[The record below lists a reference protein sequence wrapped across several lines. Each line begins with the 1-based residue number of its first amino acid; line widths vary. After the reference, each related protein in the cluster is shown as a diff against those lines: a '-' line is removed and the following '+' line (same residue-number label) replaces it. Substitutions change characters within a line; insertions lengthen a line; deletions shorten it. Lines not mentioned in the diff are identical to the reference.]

1 MPCRPFLHPEQEGPM
16 ALMVESGFVRGRKDA
31 GFLPIRAALGA
42 SMLYHG
48 VGKLKEESR
57 EQAGQMFEQMGIQ
70 PGKAWSIATGVAE
83 VCAGACALLGFLT
96 RPAALAVLVTQ
107 SVAIAKVH
115 AKNGFDITKGG
126 YEFNVALMAIAASL
140 LVAGPG
146 LFSVHEELEC
156 LAEGHGAKKL
166 MRKVHPNP

>member
-1 MPCRPFLHPEQEGPM
+1 M
-16 ALMVESGFVRGRKDA
+16 LMVESGFVRGRKDA

-42 SMLYHG
+42 SMVYHG
-48 VGKLKEESR
+48 LGKLKDESR
-57 EQAGQMFEQMGIQ
+57 EQHGQMFEQMGIR
-70 PGKAWSIATGVAE
+70 PGKAWSIATGVTE
-83 VCAGACALLGFLT
+83 VFAGASAFLGIFT

-107 SVAIAKVH
+107 AVAIAKVH
-115 AKNGFDITKGG
+115 AKNGYDVTKGG
-126 YEFNVALMAIAASL
+126 YEFNVALMAIAAGL

-166 MRKVHPNP
+166 MRKVHPNPLLRALKFVK

>member
-1 MPCRPFLHPEQEGPM
+1 M
-16 ALMVESGFVRGRKDA
+16 ALMMESGFVRGRKDA

-57 EQAGQMFEQMGIQ
+57 EQTGQMFEQIGIQ
-70 PGKAWSIATGVAE
+70 PGKAWAIATGAAE
-83 VCAGACALLGFLT
+83 VFAGVCALLGVLT

-107 SVAIAKVH
+107 GMAIAKVH

-126 YEFNVALMAIAASL
+126 YEFNVALMAIAAGL
-140 LVAGPG
+140 MVAGPG
-146 LFSVHEELEC
+146 LFSLHEEIEC
-156 LAEGHGAKKL
+156 LAEGRGAKK
-166 MRKVHPNP
+166 MFRKARPNALLRALKYVK